1 LLAYILGPNLGFAVT
16 YRGHPAEGVV
26 HGEAALR
33 WADRIDSPRLT
44 AFVLATTARAHA
56 KVGDERACLTLLAQA
71 ERERDRC
78 PPGEEV
84 ADWLTVFDAAALEG
98 HRGSCLLDLARLDP
112 AVDALGAQDA
122 AAPRCFARNRVIWLL
137 DRTRAHLELGD
148 LEAACA
154 ALDQAL

>member
-1 LLAYILGPNLGFAVT
+1 MGWMAFDRQDLRSAREAVDAAIGYAEAAGDAALLAYILGPNLGFAVT

-71 ERERDRC
+71 EREMDRC

-84 ADWLTVFDAAALEG
+84 ADWLTVFDAAA
-98 HRGSCLLDLARLDP
+98 
-112 AVDALGAQDA
+112 
-122 AAPRCFARNRVIWLL
+122 
-137 DRTRAHLELGD
+137 
-148 LEAACA
+148 
-154 ALDQAL
+154 